1 MGGGRTS
8 GEVSGGEPRRKPR
21 SLPPLTHK
29 PRSPVIAASP
39 LDHDLAS
46 GRFIGSPPPTA
57 LRAHESTRDDNGN
70 AVASGRRGSEASSE
84 AGEEERCV
92 YKPAN
97 PALEASQPRITLNT
111 APRCASPPPAHAIVA
126 VENATSVAGSGA
138 PLTLRTVAAT
148 ASDAASIRQALTPPP
163 KLVTYRAEG
172 GAEAVQEWV
181 PDEGGQGLATPPRK
195 GSCPSIRDLP
205 SPVMGRH
212 SLNRPPPPA
221 TTRRT
226 RSTVKL
232 TPISK

>member
-1 MGGGRTS
+1 M
-8 GEVSGGEPRRKPR
+8 
-21 SLPPLTHK
+21 
-29 PRSPVIAASP
+29 SPVAPPASFMPHPLLQASP

-172 GAEAVQEWV
+172 GAEAVQV
-181 PDEGGQGLATPPRK
+181 RPGRVRSGPSH
-195 GSCPSIRDLP
+195 GSGEVESGPSHGPGASRSVVQAVQAVQAVSTWHLERNRRP
-205 SPVMGRH
+205 SPGHCRH
-212 SLNRPPPPA
+212 PKES
-221 TTRRT
+221 
-226 RSTVKL
+226 V
-232 TPISK
+232 